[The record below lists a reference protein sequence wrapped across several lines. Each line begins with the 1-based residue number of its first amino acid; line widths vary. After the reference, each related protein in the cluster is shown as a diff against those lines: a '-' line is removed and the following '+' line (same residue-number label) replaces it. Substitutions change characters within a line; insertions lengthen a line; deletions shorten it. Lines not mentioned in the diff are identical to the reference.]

1 MSGVED
7 PTPRPTSAP
16 DMLHLPMTDEFKPK
30 LCLAVWGVFPG
41 PSQDKYNAEIEACR
55 VARLAR
61 AEKAKAE
68 NVAKLDADVHY
79 SKRGAIKLK
88 NIPQEDLVGQ
98 TFANT
103 LVVIGAGRT
112 AKAVFGWT
120 VRCGVCK
127 WQATRA
133 TGEIKRFGECPE
145 CRLRRTRT
153 SDATNGKE
161 EPSHGSKEES
171 REQEARSQEDRE
183 SGSEEVGEEN
193 VG

>member
-1 MSGVED
+1 MTND
-7 PTPRPTSAP
+7 P
-16 DMLHLPMTDEFKPK
+16 EFKP
-30 LCLAVWGVFPG
+30 CLALWGVFPG

-61 AEKAKAE
+61 AAKAKALE
-68 NVAKLDADVHY
+68 ATAKQTDHPLAGTRTKKY
-79 SKRGAIKLK
+79 NAA
-88 NIPQEDLVGQ
+88 QEDLVGQ
-98 TFANT
+98 SFANT
-103 LVVIGAGRT
+103 LTVVAKGRT
-112 AKAVFGWT
+112 PKGIFGWT

-133 TGEIKRFGECPE
+133 TAEIKRYGECPE

-161 EPSHGSKEES
+161 EHQHGSKEES
-171 REQEARSQEDRE
+171 RGEEARGQEDRE
-183 SGSEEVGEEN
+183 SGSSKENDQEV

>member
-1 MSGVED
+1 
-7 PTPRPTSAP
+7 
-16 DMLHLPMTDEFKPK
+16 MTTEPEFKP
-30 LCLAVWGVFPG
+30 CLALWGMFPG
-41 PSQDKYNAEIEACR
+41 PALDKYNAEIEACR
-55 VARLAR
+55 AARLAR
-61 AEKAKAE
+61 AAKAKASE
-68 NVAKLDADVHY
+68 AVTKQADAAKPP
-79 SKRGAIKLK
+79 SKLGEKLR
-88 NIPQEDLVGQ
+88 NTPQEDLVGQ
-98 TFANT
+98 SFANT
-103 LVVIGAGRT
+103 LVVVAKGRT
-112 AKAVFGWT
+112 AKGIFGWT

-133 TGEIKRFGECPE
+133 TAEIKRYGECPE

-183 SGSEEVGEEN
+183 SGSEEVGQEA